1 MNEGWCQADKGINI
15 GRRRTDDDINR
26 MKVVR
31 SNGWRTKVV
40 GSKGL
45 DKVKQGGDGRRCQLL
60 DVCMARSTADKTL

>member
-15 GRRRTDDDINR
+15 GWRRTDDDINR

-45 DKVKQGGDGRRCQLL
+45 DKV
-60 DVCMARSTADKTL
+60 S